1 MDWYKITPSPKV
13 SHNPFILE
21 HVLTAIHESGQP
33 LKFLILFDGQEL
45 KYFIALNSELANAT
59 SNYFTALGY
68 TLEPLQILE
77 EKNQIIVEH
86 FLVTTLQLRSSY
98 VLPIFDLE
106 SFSRKRYDSDNIQY
120 ISRVSSALASAMI
133 AMNEKCAL
141 LIEGERTFSPRVYR
155 TFTNFVNKI
164 ELRHLKPSLLTTI
177 HDTLVNKE
185 TQPQKK
191 PMITSYE
198 KKIIANVKEK
208 MASRL
213 FKVRI
218 TIYTLTYEKLFTI
231 VSQLSKEHQN
241 AFTIKQIK
249 ITTKPIKTQTTKETQ
264 TTTETKPQATT
275 ETKTVAEA
283 ESQVA
288 SATVATTTQITEEQ
302 TSSKELTEKTQ
313 TEITKIAQTEQTSTA
328 SATQEKTEAMAETK
342 VTTEEKQKTEEK
354 AERTKEEPT
363 DMIDTLLETRKIK
376 PKSLPILYY
385 TLRRLILEDTVT
397 ISKNELRIYRTRR
410 TIFQPIAYTSY
421 MLLILLIASQY
432 APFVSPPPLTNI
444 IIPITLTIA
453 ITSTIL
459 ALIKKPEIKIP
470 YANIGIKELP
480 EVNGIKKDGVIIL
493 TTKEKQEETNEE
505 KRKRKLKLINLIAK
519 ILTYTE
525 KTEITPLTQ
534 PIKENL
540 IFHSKRQPILST
552 LELIPYIL
560 IPPEP
565 ENYHITISPTTT
577 KTTEP
582 TIYKL
587 PIRRHTEE
595 NNNTQQNQ
603 TNTTQ
608 KQ

>member
-249 ITTKPIKTQTTKETQ
+249 ITTKPIKKQTTKTV
-264 TTTETKPQATT
+264 TETEP
-275 ETKTVAEA
+275 
-283 ESQVA
+283 QVA
-288 SATVATTTQITEEQ
+288 PATVATTTQTAEGQ
-302 TSSKELTEKTQ
+302 TSSKDLTEKTQ
-313 TEITKIAQTEQTSTA
+313 AEITKITQTEQTKEIPPATGVA
-328 SATQEKTEAMAETK
+328 SATQEKAETTTETK
-342 VTTEEKQKTEEK
+342 PSVTTEEKQKTVEEK
-354 AERTKEEPT
+354 AGQTKEDTT
-363 DMIDTLLETRKIK
+363 DMLDTLLETRKIK

-577 KTTEP
+577 KTTKP

-587 PIRRHTEE
+587 PIRYTEE
-595 NNNTQQNQ
+595 NNNTQQNNKNHR
-603 TNTTQ
+603 TNNI
-608 KQ
+608 

>member
-1 MDWYKITPSPKV
+1 MDWYKITPSPRV

-77 EKNQIIVEH
+77 GKNQIIVEH

-155 TFTNFVNKI
+155 TFTNFINKI

-249 ITTKPIKTQTTKETQ
+249 ITTKPIKTQTTTEETSQ
-264 TTTETKPQATT
+264 TTEKPPAEITTKPEETPPATI
-275 ETKTVAEA
+275 ETKTVTE
-283 ESQVA
+283 
-288 SATVATTTQITEEQ
+288 TTTQMTE
-302 TSSKELTEKTQ
+302 TPPTEKTQ
-313 TEITKIAQTEQTSTA
+313 TKITQTEETKKTPPATGVA
-328 SATQEKTEAMAETK
+328 SATQEKAEAITETK
-342 VTTEEKQKTEEK
+342 TTTEEKQNTEEK

-534 PIKENL
+534 PIKENP